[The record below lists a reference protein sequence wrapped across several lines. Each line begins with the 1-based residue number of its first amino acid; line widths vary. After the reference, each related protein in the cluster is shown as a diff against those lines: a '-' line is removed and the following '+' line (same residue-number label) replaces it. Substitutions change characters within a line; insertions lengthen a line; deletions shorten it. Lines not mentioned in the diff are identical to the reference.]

1 MNGRD
6 RIVGAGL
13 AEVSELKAI
22 EMDVRK
28 AVDNDV
34 KRVSLAFSTG
44 WPGQGL
50 KSLKGQSHE
59 IFDPLFFTLNCTGT
73 QT

>member
-1 MNGRD
+1 MARD

-34 KRVSLAFSTG
+34 KRVSDVSVSRWT
-44 WPGQGL
+44 
-50 KSLKGQSHE
+50 
-59 IFDPLFFTLNCTGT
+59 
-73 QT
+73 